1 MIKKYDYAVFAAV
14 CLAGILLTGCEQAP
28 PPAAPAS
35 TVVYTP
41 APAAA
46 PAPAVVVDEDRR
58 RRDEEAQRER
68 DRERDRDANHPPDR
82 PLDPNR
88 PR

>member
-1 MIKKYDYAVFAAV
+1 MRKKCDYAVFAAV

-28 PPAAPAS
+28 PTAAPAS

-41 APAAA
+41 APSAA
-46 PAPAVVVDEDRR
+46 PAPAPSPTVVIDEDRR

-68 DRERDRDANHPPDR
+68 DRERDHDH
-82 PLDPNR
+82 PLDPNH